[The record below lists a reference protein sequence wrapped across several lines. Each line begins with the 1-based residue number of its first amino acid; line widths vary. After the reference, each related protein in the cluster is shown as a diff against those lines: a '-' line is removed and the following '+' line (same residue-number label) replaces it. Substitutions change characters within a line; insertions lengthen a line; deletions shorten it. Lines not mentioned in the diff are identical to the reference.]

1 MALIFY
7 ASSLSDPGAPPGGIS
22 DKTAH
27 LLAYFPL
34 GAALVRALAGGRA
47 LRMTTPRVAAAT
59 IVATLYGVSD
69 ELHQMLVP
77 PRTPDWHD
85 VVADCVGALA
95 GAAAFALAARV
106 ATRRSADDEAPAV
119 HQGTRRAQGARRHD

>member
-1 MALIFY
+1 LKALSLWGPVIVVMALIFY
-7 ASSLSDPGAPPGGIS
+7 ASSLPDPGAPPGDIS

-47 LRMTTPRVAAAT
+47 LRMTVPRLAT
-59 IVATLYGVSD
+59 ATTLATLYGVSD
-69 ELHQMLVP
+69 EMHQILVP

-85 VVADCVGALA
+85 VVADGLGALA
-95 GAAAFALAARV
+95 GAAACALIARSV
-106 ATRRSADDEAPAV
+106 SRLRRTGDSPTA
-119 HQGTRRAQGARRHD
+119 

>member
-1 MALIFY
+1 LKSLLLWAPVIIVMALIFH
-7 ASSLSDPGAPPGGIS
+7 ASSLSDPGSPPGDIS

-47 LRMTTPRVAAAT
+47 LRMTLPRIATAT
-59 IVATLYGVSD
+59 ILATVYGISD
-69 ELHQMLVP
+69 EIHQILVP

-85 VVADCVGALA
+85 VVADCLGALA
-95 GAAAFALAARV
+95 GAMVFALVART
-106 ATRRSADDEAPAV
+106 AFRLRRTDGSFNA
-119 HQGTRRAQGARRHD
+119 